1 MPVIIH
7 FFGQASAAWPRT
19 CWIQPRG
26 GVREP
31 ELWQDDIPIRLEPYP
46 AQALTARPCRPRLVV
61 LGRKRNQT
69 TMRGLPRI
77 QAEEDDLTTFDFD
90 GQTQDGLKI
99 QGRGWAPDS
108 PPRAAV
114 VLIHGLGEHTGR
126 YAHVGEALSG
136 AGFALLGYDLRGH
149 GRSQGKRGHTPSY
162 DHLLDDTS
170 WAFQVAR
177 SRYPQARLFLYGHS
191 LGATLALLYA
201 FQRSPGVE
209 GVVATGP
216 VFRTAFAPPPLK
228 IAAGRLLDR
237 LMPAFTMYN
246 EVNPA
251 HLSRDPAVVR
261 AYVEDPL
268 VHNRI
273 SARMGI
279 GMIDLGSRMLA
290 RNGELRVP
298 TLLMCGSED
307 RLTSTAAARE
317 FADMAGPVCTLKIWE
332 GLYHEIHNEPQK
344 AQVIAFMVD
353 WMRSRLPPA

>member
-1 MPVIIH
+1 
-7 FFGQASAAWPRT
+7 
-19 CWIQPRG
+19 
-26 GVREP
+26 
-31 ELWQDDIPIRLEPYP
+31 
-46 AQALTARPCRPRLVV
+46 
-61 LGRKRNQT
+61 
-69 TMRGLPRI
+69 MRGLPRI
-77 QAEEDDLTTFDFD
+77 QAEEADLTTFDFD
-90 GQTQDGLKI
+90 GQTQDGLKL
-99 QGRGWAPDS
+99 QGRGWQPDS
-108 PPRAAV
+108 QPRAAV
-114 VLIHGLGEHTGR
+114 VLIHGVGEHTGR

-149 GRSQGKRGHTPSY
+149 GRSQGRRGHTPSY
-162 DHLLDDTS
+162 DHLLDDISLT
-170 WAFQVAR
+170 FQVAR
-177 SRYPQARLFLYGHS
+177 SRYPQARIFLYGHS

-201 FQRSPGVE
+201 IQRSPGVE

-237 LMPAFTMYN
+237 LVPTFTMYN

-251 HLSRDPAVVR
+251 HLSHDPAVVR

-279 GMIDLGSRMLA
+279 GLIDLGSRLLA
-290 RNGELRVP
+290 RYGELKVP
-298 TLLMCGSED
+298 VLLMCGRDD
-307 RLTSTAAARE
+307 RLTSTAASRE
-317 FADMAGPVCTLKIWE
+317 FASMAGPICTLKEWE

-344 AQVIAFMVD
+344 AQVIAFMLD